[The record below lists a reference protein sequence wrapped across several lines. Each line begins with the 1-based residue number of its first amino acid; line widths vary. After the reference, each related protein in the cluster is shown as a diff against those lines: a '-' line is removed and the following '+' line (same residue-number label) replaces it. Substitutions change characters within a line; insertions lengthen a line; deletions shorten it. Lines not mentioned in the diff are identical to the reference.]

1 MRKNTISGD
10 LASLFSLLIIC
21 FLTVYFG
28 ENASAQPALIE
39 TPDGNDES
47 QVEDPSPEKA
57 EEAAEKKQSLEELL
71 AVPFKLI
78 KEEEDEDLGQ
88 GGKDE
93 DYKSKSSKGEVKLPP
108 PPEQRKVERDLEK
121 KIDIIFREVLPKDYV
136 GVTVSIRYILE
147 TVPVTKVDKTISKVK
162 LPGFENNVWVPTQ
175 SKKIIGIVNQ
185 VRPYTTIF
193 AVVNTPVSL
202 FNVEVIRQILDERI
216 RFLNLTGRDVLRMVH
231 VPFTTPAQSSVNTL
245 DNAAAELAKKED
257 GDEKVGEDGKVGE
270 DEKVDGEEKEES
282 IEDKELKEDKKDKD
296 GGETDNKTPDAGE
309 GELELAEQKKDNET
323 LEDKPEAILE
333 PDPEPRR
340 IDQKTRVET
349 ARYLLQVRKAYLK
362 EDYDAAIT
370 ALRRAIELNP
380 FSSQA
385 FAMLGSV
392 YYRLGWNRMA
402 IENWQHSLE
411 LDPTNEGLKKYLMRL
426 SR

>member
-1 MRKNTISGD
+1 MRKNSISGD

-21 FLTVYFG
+21 FLTFYFG
-28 ENASAQPALIE
+28 ENASAKE
-39 TPDGNDES
+39 TSDGKDES

-78 KEEEDEDLGQ
+78 KEDQDEDEDLGQ
-88 GGKDE
+88 GGIDKDN
-93 DYKSKSSKGEVKLPP
+93 KSKSNNGEVKLPP

-147 TVPVTKVDKTISKVK
+147 TVPVTKVDKSISKVK

-257 GDEKVGEDGKVGE
+257 GDEKVGD
-270 DEKVDGEEKEES
+270 DEKVDGEEMEERM
-282 IEDKELKEDKKDKD
+282 EDKD
-296 GGETDNKTPDAGE
+296 GGKTDNKKPDAGE

>member
-1 MRKNTISGD
+1 MKKDTISGD

-21 FLTVYFG
+21 FLTFNFG
-28 ENASAQPALIE
+28 DNASAKE
-39 TPDGNDES
+39 SSDGKDEA

-78 KEEEDEDLGQ
+78 KEEEEDEDLGQ
-88 GGKDE
+88 GGKNKDNR
-93 DYKSKSSKGEVKLPP
+93 SKSNNGEVKLPP

-147 TVPVTKVDKTISKVK
+147 TVPVTKVDKSISKVK
-162 LPGFENNVWVPTQ
+162 LPGFKNNVWVPTQ

-231 VPFTTPAQSSVNTL
+231 VPFTTPAKSSVNTL

-257 GDEKVGEDGKVGE
+257 GDEGK
-270 DEKVDGEEKEES
+270 
-282 IEDKELKEDKKDKD
+282 
-296 GGETDNKTPDAGE
+296 TDNKKPDEGITDKINPDAGE
-309 GELELAEQKKDNET
+309 GELELDDQKKDNET

>member
-1 MRKNTISGD
+1 MRKNSISGD

-21 FLTVYFG
+21 FLTFYFG
-28 ENASAQPALIE
+28 ENASAQE
-39 TPDGNDES
+39 TSDGKDES

-88 GGKDE
+88 GGENKDN
-93 DYKSKSSKGEVKLPP
+93 KSKSNKGEVKLPP

-147 TVPVTKVDKTISKVK
+147 TVPVTKVDKSISKIK

-257 GDEKVGEDGKVGE
+257 GDEKVGD
-270 DEKVDGEEKEES
+270 DEKVDVEEMEERM
-282 IEDKELKEDKKDKD
+282 EDKD
-296 GGETDNKTPDAGE
+296 GGKTDNKKPDAGE

>member
-1 MRKNTISGD
+1 MKKDTISGD

-21 FLTVYFG
+21 FLTFNFG
-28 ENASAQPALIE
+28 DNASAKE
-39 TPDGNDES
+39 SSDGKDEA

-78 KEEEDEDLGQ
+78 KEEEEDEDLGQ
-88 GGKDE
+88 GGKNKDNR
-93 DYKSKSSKGEVKLPP
+93 SKSNNGEVKLPP

-147 TVPVTKVDKTISKVK
+147 TVPVTKVDKSISKVK
-162 LPGFENNVWVPTQ
+162 LPGFKNNVWVPTQ

-231 VPFTTPAQSSVNTL
+231 VPFTTPAKSSVNTL

-257 GDEKVGEDGKVGE
+257 GDEGK
-270 DEKVDGEEKEES
+270 
-282 IEDKELKEDKKDKD
+282 
-296 GGETDNKTPDAGE
+296 TDNKKPDEGITDKVNPDAGE
-309 GELELAEQKKDNET
+309 GELELDDQKKDNET

-411 LDPTNEGLKKYLMRL
+411 LDPTNEGLKKYLLRL

>member
-1 MRKNTISGD
+1 MRKNSISGD

-21 FLTVYFG
+21 FLTFYFG
-28 ENASAQPALIE
+28 ENASAQE
-39 TPDGNDES
+39 TSDVKDES

-88 GGKDE
+88 DGEKKDN
-93 DYKSKSSKGEVKLPP
+93 KSKSNKGEVKLPP

-147 TVPVTKVDKTISKVK
+147 TVPVTKVDKSISKVK

-216 RFLNLTGRDVLRMVH
+216 RFLNLTGRDILRMVH

-245 DNAAAELAKKED
+245 DNAAAELAKKDD
-257 GDEKVGEDGKVGE
+257 GDEKVGE
-270 DEKVDGEEKEES
+270 DEKVDGEEKKER
-282 IEDKELKEDKKDKD
+282 IEDKD
-296 GGETDNKTPDAGE
+296 GGKTDNKKPDAGE

>member
-1 MRKNTISGD
+1 MRKYSISGD

-21 FLTVYFG
+21 FLTFYFA
-28 ENASAQPALIE
+28 ENASAQE
-39 TPDGNDES
+39 TSDVKDES
-47 QVEDPSPEKA
+47 QVENPSPEKA

-78 KEEEDEDLGQ
+78 KEEKDDDEDLGQ
-88 GGKDE
+88 GGKNKDN
-93 DYKSKSSKGEVKLPP
+93 KSKSNNGEVRLPP

-231 VPFTTPAQSSVNTL
+231 VPFTTPAKSSVNTL

-257 GDEKVGEDGKVGE
+257 GDEG
-270 DEKVDGEEKEES
+270 
-282 IEDKELKEDKKDKD
+282 I
-296 GGETDNKTPDAGE
+296 TDNIKPDAGE

>member
-21 FLTVYFG
+21 FLTFYFG
-28 ENASAQPALIE
+28 ENASAKE
-39 TPDGNDES
+39 TSDGKDES

-78 KEEEDEDLGQ
+78 KEEQDEDLGQ
-88 GGKDE
+88 GGKNKDN
-93 DYKSKSSKGEVKLPP
+93 KSKSNNGEVKLPP

-147 TVPVTKVDKTISKVK
+147 TVPVTRVDKSISKVK

-257 GDEKVGEDGKVGE
+257 GDEKVGED
-270 DEKVDGEEKEES
+270 EKVDGEEKEER
-282 IEDKELKEDKKDKD
+282 IEDKELKEDKD
-296 GGETDNKTPDAGE
+296 GGETDDKKPDAGE

>member
-21 FLTVYFG
+21 FLTFYFG
-28 ENASAQPALIE
+28 ENASAKE
-39 TPDGNDES
+39 MSDGKDES

-71 AVPFKLI
+71 SVPFKLI

-88 GGKDE
+88 GGKNE
-93 DYKSKSSKGEVKLPP
+93 DNKSKSNNGEVKLPP

-257 GDEKVGEDGKVGE
+257 GDEKVGED
-270 DEKVDGEEKEES
+270 EKVDGEEKEES
-282 IEDKELKEDKKDKD
+282 IEDKELKEDKD

>member
-21 FLTVYFG
+21 FLTFYFG
-28 ENASAQPALIE
+28 ENASAQE
-39 TPDGNDES
+39 TSDGKDES

-78 KEEEDEDLGQ
+78 KEEKDEDLGKD
-88 GGKDE
+88 GKKKDN
-93 DYKSKSSKGEVKLPP
+93 KSKSNKGEVKLPP

-147 TVPVTKVDKTISKVK
+147 TVPVTKVDKSISKVK

-257 GDEKVGEDGKVGE
+257 GDEKVGED
-270 DEKVDGEEKEES
+270 EKVDGEEKEER
-282 IEDKELKEDKKDKD
+282 IEDKD
-296 GGETDNKTPDAGE
+296 GGETDNKTPDAGA

>member
-1 MRKNTISGD
+1 MRKNSISGD

-21 FLTVYFG
+21 FLTFYFG
-28 ENASAQPALIE
+28 ENASAQE
-39 TPDGNDES
+39 TSDGKDES
-47 QVEDPSPEKA
+47 QVENPSPEKA

-88 GGKDE
+88 DGEKKDN
-93 DYKSKSSKGEVKLPP
+93 KSKSNKGEVKLPP

-147 TVPVTKVDKTISKVK
+147 TVPVTKVDKSISKVK

-245 DNAAAELAKKED
+245 DNAAAELAKKDD
-257 GDEKVGEDGKVGE
+257 GDEKVGE
-270 DEKVDGEEKEES
+270 DEKVDGEEKKER
-282 IEDKELKEDKKDKD
+282 IEDKD
-296 GGETDNKTPDAGE
+296 GGKTDNKKPDAGE

>member
-21 FLTVYFG
+21 FLTFYFG
-28 ENASAQPALIE
+28 ENASAQE
-39 TPDGNDES
+39 TSDGKDES

-88 GGKDE
+88 GGKNKDN
-93 DYKSKSSKGEVKLPP
+93 KSKSNNGEVKLPP

-147 TVPVTKVDKTISKVK
+147 TVPVTKVDKSISKVK

-245 DNAAAELAKKED
+245 DNAAAELAKKDD
-257 GDEKVGEDGKVGE
+257 GDEKVGE
-270 DEKVDGEEKEES
+270 DEKVDGEEKEER
-282 IEDKELKEDKKDKD
+282 IEDKD
-296 GGETDNKTPDAGE
+296 GGKTDNKKPDAGE

>member
-1 MRKNTISGD
+1 MIKNTISGD

-78 KEEEDEDLGQ
+78 KEDQDEDEDLGQ
-88 GGKDE
+88 GGIDKDN
-93 DYKSKSSKGEVKLPP
+93 KSKSNNGEVKLPP

-257 GDEKVGEDGKVGE
+257 GDEKVGED
-270 DEKVDGEEKEES
+270 EKVDGEEKEER
-282 IEDKELKEDKKDKD
+282 IEDKD
-296 GGETDNKTPDAGE
+296 GGKTDNKKPDAGE

-349 ARYLLQVRKAYLK
+349 ARYLLQVRKAYLR

>member
-1 MRKNTISGD
+1 MRKNSISGD

-21 FLTVYFG
+21 FLTFYFG
-28 ENASAQPALIE
+28 ENASAQE
-39 TPDGNDES
+39 TSDVKDES

-88 GGKDE
+88 DGEKKDN
-93 DYKSKSSKGEVKLPP
+93 KSKSNNGEVKLPP

-147 TVPVTKVDKTISKVK
+147 TVPVTKVDKSISKVK

-245 DNAAAELAKKED
+245 DNAAAELAKKDD
-257 GDEKVGEDGKVGE
+257 GDEKVGE
-270 DEKVDGEEKEES
+270 DEKVDGEEKKERIEE
-282 IEDKELKEDKKDKD
+282 KD
-296 GGETDNKTPDAGE
+296 GGKTDNKKPDAGE

>member
-1 MRKNTISGD
+1 MKKDTISGD

-21 FLTVYFG
+21 FLTFNFG
-28 ENASAQPALIE
+28 DNASAKE
-39 TPDGNDES
+39 SSDGKDEA

-78 KEEEDEDLGQ
+78 KEEEEEDLGQ
-88 GGKDE
+88 GGKNKDNR
-93 DYKSKSSKGEVKLPP
+93 SKSNNGEVKLPP

-147 TVPVTKVDKTISKVK
+147 TVPVTKVDKSISKVK
-162 LPGFENNVWVPTQ
+162 LPGFKNNVWVPTQ

-231 VPFTTPAQSSVNTL
+231 VPFTTPAKSSVNTL

-257 GDEKVGEDGKVGE
+257 GDEGK
-270 DEKVDGEEKEES
+270 
-282 IEDKELKEDKKDKD
+282 
-296 GGETDNKTPDAGE
+296 TDNKKPDEGITDKVNPDAGE
-309 GELELAEQKKDNET
+309 GELELDDQKKDNET

>member
-1 MRKNTISGD
+1 MRKNSISGD

-21 FLTVYFG
+21 FLTFYFG
-28 ENASAQPALIE
+28 ENASAQE
-39 TPDGNDES
+39 TSDVKDES

-88 GGKDE
+88 DGEKKDN
-93 DYKSKSSKGEVKLPP
+93 KSKSNNGEVKLPP

-147 TVPVTKVDKTISKVK
+147 TVPVTKVNKSISKVK

-257 GDEKVGEDGKVGE
+257 GDEKVGED
-270 DEKVDGEEKEES
+270 EKVDGEEMEER
-282 IEDKELKEDKKDKD
+282 IEDKD
-296 GGETDNKTPDAGE
+296 GGKTDNKKPDAGE

>member
-21 FLTVYFG
+21 FLTFYFG
-28 ENASAQPALIE
+28 ENASAQE
-39 TPDGNDES
+39 TSDGKDES

-78 KEEEDEDLGQ
+78 KEEEDEDLEQ
-88 GGKDE
+88 DGKNKDN
-93 DYKSKSSKGEVKLPP
+93 KSKSNKGEVKLPP

-147 TVPVTKVDKTISKVK
+147 TVPVTKVDKSISKVK

-257 GDEKVGEDGKVGE
+257 GDEKVGED
-270 DEKVDGEEKEES
+270 EKVDGEEKEER
-282 IEDKELKEDKKDKD
+282 IEDKD
-296 GGETDNKTPDAGE
+296 GGKTDNKKPDAGE

>member
-21 FLTVYFG
+21 FLTFYFG
-28 ENASAQPALIE
+28 ENASAQE
-39 TPDGNDES
+39 TSDGKDGS

-78 KEEEDEDLGQ
+78 KEEKDEDLGKD
-88 GGKDE
+88 GKKKDN
-93 DYKSKSSKGEVKLPP
+93 KSKSNKGEVKLPP

-147 TVPVTKVDKTISKVK
+147 TVPVTKVDKSISKVK

-257 GDEKVGEDGKVGE
+257 GDEKVGED
-270 DEKVDGEEKEES
+270 EKVDGEEKEERL
-282 IEDKELKEDKKDKD
+282 EDKD
-296 GGETDNKTPDAGE
+296 GGETDNKTLDAGAV
-309 GELELAEQKKDNET
+309 ELELAEQKKDNET

>member
-1 MRKNTISGD
+1 MGKHKVSGAE
-10 LASLFSLLIIC
+10 ASLYALLIIC
-21 FLTVYFG
+21 LLMFCNG
-28 ENASAQPALIE
+28 ASAVAQEA
-39 TPDGNDES
+39 NVSRDES

-57 EEAAEKKQSLEELL
+57 EEAAEKRQTLEELL
-71 AVPFKLI
+71 AVPFDQI
-78 KEEEDEDLGQ
+78 KEEQEEDLELTT
-88 GGKDE
+88 DE
-93 DYKSKSSKGEVKLPP
+93 ETPDNQNRSSDGEVKLPP

-121 KIDIIFREVLPKDYV
+121 KLDIVFREALPKEYV
-136 GVTVSIRYILE
+136 GVSVSIRYILE
-147 TVPVTKVDKTISKVK
+147 TVPVTKRDKRITKIK
-162 LPGFENNVWVPTQ
+162 LPGFANNVWVPTQ
-175 SKKIIGIVNQ
+175 SKKIVGIVNQ

-202 FNVEVIRQILDERI
+202 FNVEVLRQTLDERI
-216 RFLNLTGRDVLRMVH
+216 RFLNLTGRDELKMVH

-245 DNAAAELAKKED
+245 DNAAAELAEKE
-257 GDEKVGEDGKVGE
+257 K
-270 DEKVDGEEKEES
+270 EEKEEKK
-282 IEDKELKEDKKDKD
+282 EKKEKEKKEKKEKKEQDKEKEKKEHEKEEGDAESKKASEID
-296 GGETDNKTPDAGE
+296 EEPDLEVEDQNYETSE
-309 GELELAEQKKDNET
+309 E
-323 LEDKPEAILE
+323 KPEAILE

-340 IDQKTRVET
+340 IDLKAKVET
-349 ARYLLQVRKAYLK
+349 TRYLLQARKAYMG

-385 FAMLGSV
+385 FAMLGSI

-402 IENWQHSLE
+402 LENWQHALE

>member
-1 MRKNTISGD
+1 MRKNSISGD

-21 FLTVYFG
+21 FLTFYFG
-28 ENASAQPALIE
+28 ENASAQEAS
-39 TPDGNDES
+39 DGKDES

-78 KEEEDEDLGQ
+78 KEDQDEDEDLGQ
-88 GGKDE
+88 GGKDK
-93 DYKSKSSKGEVKLPP
+93 DNKSKSNNGEVKLPP

-245 DNAAAELAKKED
+245 DNAAAELAKKDD
-257 GDEKVGEDGKVGE
+257 GDEKVGE

-282 IEDKELKEDKKDKD
+282 IEDKELKEDKD
-296 GGETDNKTPDAGE
+296 GGETDNKTPDAGA

>member
-21 FLTVYFG
+21 FLTFYFG
-28 ENASAQPALIE
+28 ENASAKE
-39 TPDGNDES
+39 TSDGKDES

-78 KEEEDEDLGQ
+78 KEEQDEDLGQ
-88 GGKDE
+88 GGKNKDN
-93 DYKSKSSKGEVKLPP
+93 KSKSNNGEVKLPP

-147 TVPVTKVDKTISKVK
+147 TVPVTKVNKSISKVK

-245 DNAAAELAKKED
+245 NNAAAELAKKED
-257 GDEKVGEDGKVGE
+257 GDEKVGED
-270 DEKVDGEEKEES
+270 EKVDGEEKEER
-282 IEDKELKEDKKDKD
+282 IEDKELKEDKD
-296 GGETDNKTPDAGE
+296 GGETDDKKPDAGE

>member
-21 FLTVYFG
+21 FLTFYFG
-28 ENASAQPALIE
+28 ENASAQE
-39 TPDGNDES
+39 TSDGKDES

-88 GGKDE
+88 GGKNKDN
-93 DYKSKSSKGEVKLPP
+93 KSKSNKGEVKLPP

-147 TVPVTKVDKTISKVK
+147 TVPVTKVDKSISKVK

-257 GDEKVGEDGKVGE
+257 GDEKVGED
-270 DEKVDGEEKEES
+270 EKVDGEEKEER
-282 IEDKELKEDKKDKD
+282 IEDKD
-296 GGETDNKTPDAGE
+296 GGKTDNKKPDAGE

>member
-1 MRKNTISGD
+1 MRKNTISGY

-21 FLTVYFG
+21 FLTFYFG
-28 ENASAQPALIE
+28 ENASAKE
-39 TPDGNDES
+39 TSDGKDES

-88 GGKDE
+88 GGNNKDNI
-93 DYKSKSSKGEVKLPP
+93 SKSNNGEVKLPP

-147 TVPVTKVDKTISKVK
+147 TVPVTKVDKSISKIK

-257 GDEKVGEDGKVGE
+257 GDEKVGED
-270 DEKVDGEEKEES
+270 EKVDGEEKEEI
-282 IEDKELKEDKKDKD
+282 IEDKELKEDKEDKKDKD
-296 GGETDNKTPDAGE
+296 GGETDNKKPDAGE

>member
-21 FLTVYFG
+21 FLTFYFG
-28 ENASAQPALIE
+28 ENASAQE
-39 TPDGNDES
+39 TSDGKDES

-78 KEEEDEDLGQ
+78 KEEEEDEDEDLEQ
-88 GGKDE
+88 DGKNKD
-93 DYKSKSSKGEVKLPP
+93 DKSKSNKGEVKLPP

-147 TVPVTKVDKTISKVK
+147 TVPVTKVDKSISKVK

-257 GDEKVGEDGKVGE
+257 GDEKVGED
-270 DEKVDGEEKEES
+270 EKVDGEEKEER
-282 IEDKELKEDKKDKD
+282 IEDKD
-296 GGETDNKTPDAGE
+296 GGKTDNKTPDAGA

>member
-21 FLTVYFG
+21 FLTFYFG
-28 ENASAQPALIE
+28 ENASAQEAS
-39 TPDGNDES
+39 DGKDES

-78 KEEEDEDLGQ
+78 KEEKDEDLGK
-88 GGKDE
+88 GGEKKDN
-93 DYKSKSSKGEVKLPP
+93 KSNKGEVKLPP

-147 TVPVTKVDKTISKVK
+147 TVPVTKVDKSISKVK

-245 DNAAAELAKKED
+245 DNAAAELAKKDD
-257 GDEKVGEDGKVGE
+257 GDEKVGE
-270 DEKVDGEEKEES
+270 DEKVDGEEEEER
-282 IEDKELKEDKKDKD
+282 IEDKD
-296 GGETDNKTPDAGE
+296 GGETDNKTPDAGA

>member
-21 FLTVYFG
+21 FLTFYFG
-28 ENASAQPALIE
+28 ENASAQE
-39 TPDGNDES
+39 TSDGKDES

-78 KEEEDEDLGQ
+78 KEEKDEDLG
-88 GGKDE
+88 KDGE
-93 DYKSKSSKGEVKLPP
+93 NKDNNKSKSNKGEVKLPP

-147 TVPVTKVDKTISKVK
+147 TVPVTKVDKSISKVK

-216 RFLNLTGRDVLRMVH
+216 RFLNLTGRDILRMVH

-245 DNAAAELAKKED
+245 DNAAAELAKKDD
-257 GDEKVGEDGKVGE
+257 GDEKVGE
-270 DEKVDGEEKEES
+270 DEKVDGEEEEER
-282 IEDKELKEDKKDKD
+282 IEDKD
-296 GGETDNKTPDAGE
+296 GGETDNKTPDAGA

>member
-10 LASLFSLLIIC
+10 LASLFSFLIIC
-21 FLTVYFG
+21 FLTFYFG
-28 ENASAQPALIE
+28 ENASAQE
-39 TPDGNDES
+39 TSDGKDES

-78 KEEEDEDLGQ
+78 KEEIDEDLG
-88 GGKDE
+88 KDGE
-93 DYKSKSSKGEVKLPP
+93 KKDNKSKSNKGEVKLPP

-147 TVPVTKVDKTISKVK
+147 TVPVTKVDKSISKVK

-245 DNAAAELAKKED
+245 DNAAAELAKKDD
-257 GDEKVGEDGKVGE
+257 GDEKVGE

-282 IEDKELKEDKKDKD
+282 IEDKELKEDKD
-296 GGETDNKTPDAGE
+296 GGETDNKTPDAGA

>member
-21 FLTVYFG
+21 FLTFYFG
-28 ENASAQPALIE
+28 ENASAQE
-39 TPDGNDES
+39 TSDGKDES

-78 KEEEDEDLGQ
+78 KEEKDEDLGQ
-88 GGKDE
+88 GGEKKDN
-93 DYKSKSSKGEVKLPP
+93 KSKSNKGEVKLPP

-147 TVPVTKVDKTISKVK
+147 TVPVTKVDKSISKVK

-245 DNAAAELAKKED
+245 DNAAAELAKKDD
-257 GDEKVGEDGKVGE
+257 GDEKVGE
-270 DEKVDGEEKEES
+270 DEKVDGEEEEER
-282 IEDKELKEDKKDKD
+282 IEDKELKEDKD
-296 GGETDNKTPDAGE
+296 GGETDNKTPDAGA
-309 GELELAEQKKDNET
+309 GELELSEQKKDNET

>member
-1 MRKNTISGD
+1 MKKDTISGD

-21 FLTVYFG
+21 FLTFYFG
-28 ENASAQPALIE
+28 ENASAQE
-39 TPDGNDES
+39 TSDGKDES

-78 KEEEDEDLGQ
+78 KEEEEDEDLGQ
-88 GGKDE
+88 GGKNKDNR
-93 DYKSKSSKGEVKLPP
+93 SKSNNGEVKLPP

-147 TVPVTKVDKTISKVK
+147 TVPVTKVDKSISKVK

-231 VPFTTPAQSSVNTL
+231 VPFTTPAKSSVNTL

-257 GDEKVGEDGKVGE
+257 GDEGK
-270 DEKVDGEEKEES
+270 
-282 IEDKELKEDKKDKD
+282 
-296 GGETDNKTPDAGE
+296 TDNKKPDEGITDKINPDAGE
-309 GELELAEQKKDNET
+309 GELELDDQKKDNET

>member
-21 FLTVYFG
+21 FLTFYFG
-28 ENASAQPALIE
+28 ENASAQE
-39 TPDGNDES
+39 TSDGKDES

-78 KEEEDEDLGQ
+78 KEEQDEDLGQ
-88 GGKDE
+88 GGKNKDN
-93 DYKSKSSKGEVKLPP
+93 KSKSNKGEVKLPP

-147 TVPVTKVDKTISKVK
+147 TVPVTKVDKSISKVK

-257 GDEKVGEDGKVGE
+257 GDEKVGED
-270 DEKVDGEEKEES
+270 EKVDGEEKEER
-282 IEDKELKEDKKDKD
+282 IEDKD
-296 GGETDNKTPDAGE
+296 GGKTDNKKPDAGE

>member
-21 FLTVYFG
+21 FLTFYFG
-28 ENASAQPALIE
+28 ENASAQE
-39 TPDGNDES
+39 TSDGKDES

-78 KEEEDEDLGQ
+78 KEEKDEDLGKD
-88 GGKDE
+88 GKKKDN
-93 DYKSKSSKGEVKLPP
+93 KSKSNKGEVKLPP

-147 TVPVTKVDKTISKVK
+147 TVPVTKVDKSISKVK

-257 GDEKVGEDGKVGE
+257 GDEKVGED
-270 DEKVDGEEKEES
+270 EKVDGEEKEER
-282 IEDKELKEDKKDKD
+282 IEDKD
-296 GGETDNKTPDAGE
+296 GGETDNKKPDAGE